1 LTTIGASKVPT
12 PAVMRNERRGWI
24 WMRAVVGVLVVALI
38 GPGMR
43 RIENH
48 PRVWMATAG
57 VILEHRYGPKA
68 GSSAR
73 RAG

>member
-1 LTTIGASKVPT
+1 
-12 PAVMRNERRGWI
+12 
-24 WMRAVVGVLVVALI
+24 MRAVVGVLVVALI

-68 GSSAR
+68 GSAR
-73 RAG
+73 DAQVDRREGAQ

>member
-1 LTTIGASKVPT
+1 
-12 PAVMRNERRGWI
+12 
-24 WMRAVVGVLVVALI
+24 MRAVVGVLVVALI